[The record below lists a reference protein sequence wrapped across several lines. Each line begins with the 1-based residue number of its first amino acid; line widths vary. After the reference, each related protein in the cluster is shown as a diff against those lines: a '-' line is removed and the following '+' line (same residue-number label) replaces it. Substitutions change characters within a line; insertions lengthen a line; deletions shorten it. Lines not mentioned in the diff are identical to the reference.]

1 MLESLFNKGAGLKG
15 CNFIKERLQRRCF
28 PVNVAQF
35 LRIAF
40 SWNISAGCFCKSL
53 IIFTEVWVRTLSN
66 IYDGA
71 FCRNSENLSTIFTKN
86 PIPDVWRVPKHASAS
101 KRFLKLIYN
110 IYCYLILKVK
120 ILRKAN
126 FSEYQEMTAPT
137 FLFIKVNY
145 AFTHQNFNPSLLI
158 NKTIV
163 KKRKETVSFRF
174 LIRKYRPEK
183 TYNYGQKV
191 VDKFTKLS
199 KIGFSMGCFAADF
212 LWLASENFKNWL

>member
-1 MLESLFNKGAGLKG
+1 M
-15 CNFIKERLQRRCF
+15 
-28 PVNVAQF
+28 
-35 LRIAF
+35 
-40 SWNISAGCFCKSL
+40 
-53 IIFTEVWVRTLSN
+53 
-66 IYDGA
+66 
-71 FCRNSENLSTIFTKN
+71 
-86 PIPDVWRVPKHASAS
+86 
-101 KRFLKLIYN
+101 
-110 IYCYLILKVK
+110 K

-174 LIRKYRPEK
+174 LTRNYRTEK
-183 TYNYGQKV
+183 TYSYGQKV

-199 KIGFSMGCFAADF
+199 KIGFSMECFAADF

>member
-1 MLESLFNKGAGLKG
+1 MVYIFWLLFFFPLLLSVDKRSTLAPYRPPSTVSTGL
-15 CNFIKERLQRRCF
+15 
-28 PVNVAQF
+28 
-35 LRIAF
+35 
-40 SWNISAGCFCKSL
+40 
-53 IIFTEVWVRTLSN
+53 
-66 IYDGA
+66 
-71 FCRNSENLSTIFTKN
+71 
-86 PIPDVWRVPKHASAS
+86 
-101 KRFLKLIYN
+101 N
-110 IYCYLILKVK
+110 IYCYLVLKLK
-120 ILRKAN
+120 FLHKTN

-145 AFTHQNFNPSLLI
+145 SFTHQNFNPSLLI

-183 TYNYGQKV
+183 TYNYRQKV

>member
-1 MLESLFNKGAGLKG
+1 MQK
-15 CNFIKERLQRRCF
+15 
-28 PVNVAQF
+28 
-35 LRIAF
+35 
-40 SWNISAGCFCKSL
+40 
-53 IIFTEVWVRTLSN
+53 
-66 IYDGA
+66 
-71 FCRNSENLSTIFTKN
+71 
-86 PIPDVWRVPKHASAS
+86 
-101 KRFLKLIYN
+101 
-110 IYCYLILKVK
+110 
-120 ILRKAN
+120 N
-126 FSEYQEMTAPT
+126 FSEYQEMAAPT

-183 TYNYGQKV
+183 TYNYRQKV

-199 KIGFSMGCFAADF
+199 KIGFSMGCFAADV